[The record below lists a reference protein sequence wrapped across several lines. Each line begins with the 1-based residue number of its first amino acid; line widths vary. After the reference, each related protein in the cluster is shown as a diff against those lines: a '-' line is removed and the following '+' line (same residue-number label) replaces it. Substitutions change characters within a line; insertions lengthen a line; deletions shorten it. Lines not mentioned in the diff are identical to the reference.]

1 MLNAPT
7 NFAQNE
13 KTAREVA
20 QLQQQVVALEKRL
33 AEMQIRFILE
43 VEPPVLWAQIVYV
56 VS

>member
-33 AEMQIRFILE
+33 AEIETRLGIHPAPSE
-43 VEPPVLWAQIVYV
+43 EKDEA
-56 VS
+56 SSAG

>member
-20 QLQQQVVALEKRL
+20 QLQQHVAALEKRL
-33 AEMQIRFILE
+33 ADIETRLGINPAPNE
-43 VEPPVLWAQIVYV
+43 EKDESSSAG
-56 VS
+56 